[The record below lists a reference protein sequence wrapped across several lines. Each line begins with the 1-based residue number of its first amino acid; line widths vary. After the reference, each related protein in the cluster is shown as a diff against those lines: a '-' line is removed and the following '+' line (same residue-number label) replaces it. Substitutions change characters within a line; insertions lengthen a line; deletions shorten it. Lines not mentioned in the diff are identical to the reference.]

1 MGFGQVIDDG
11 GGVAEGEEC
20 LDVDFIAAV
29 AVAGGEFSDVPGIF
43 DLLFAPVTAQVF
55 ADKVIARSEEAQ
67 PVGISMEYESAGA
80 EFWADAVTVGVKVD
94 PANAVGA
101 DGCNAA
107 AWVWLMRQWT
117 QERLLFMLKHL
128 DRRATARIA
137 LIFAIKCHYLRPR
150 LGSLSRF

>member
-1 MGFGQVIDDG
+1 MV
-11 GGVAEGEEC
+11 
-20 LDVDFIAAV
+20 
-29 AVAGGEFSDVPGIF
+29 GEFTDMPGIL
-43 DLLFAPVTAQVF
+43 DLLFAPVTAQMF
-55 ADKVIARSEEAQ
+55 TDEIIAGGEDAQ

-80 EFWADAVTVGVKVD
+80 ELRTDAVTVGVKVD
-94 PANAVGA
+94 PADAVGA
-101 DGCNAA
+101 DGCDAA
-107 AWVWLMRQWT
+107 AWVWPMRQWT